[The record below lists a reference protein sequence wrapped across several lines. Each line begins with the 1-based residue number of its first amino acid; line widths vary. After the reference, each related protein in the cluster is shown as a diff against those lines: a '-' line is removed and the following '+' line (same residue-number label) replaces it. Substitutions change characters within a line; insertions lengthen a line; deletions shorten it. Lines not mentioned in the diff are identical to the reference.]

1 MFLLQFKNH
10 LEEMIDTNDGVVFE
24 SYKKLDVT
32 PYMIYK
38 SKREHKLAVFMLSRG
53 IADLLSY
60 NNHSGLEKISNKFG
74 QISKCIMTEK
84 EKKFIL
90 L

>member
-1 MFLLQFKNH
+1 
-10 LEEMIDTNDGVVFE
+10 MIDTNDGVVFE

-53 IADLLSY
+53 VVDLLSD
-60 NNHSGLEKISNKFG
+60 NNHSGLEKISNKLG
-74 QISKCIMTEK
+74 QISKRIMTEK
-84 EKKFIL
+84 EKRFIL
-90 L
+90 SQK